1 MKPFLVTIASNYS
14 MHDDQSNIPIKYI
27 IYEANKYN
35 VKIKLFKGLLN

>member
-14 MHDDQSNIPIKYI
+14 KHDDQSNK
-27 IYEANKYN
+27 IYEANKYY